1 MKNLSVKPEIV
12 VPETLPIPKALAQR
26 LNRHAE
32 RLGKTPRSI
41 AVEAIEKALDY
52 DAWLLKELDRADAEI
67 ERGELVAGRVVK
79 ARARAILKKHGGAQA
94 A

>member
-1 MKNLSVKPEIV
+1 MTGAARSARTATSRPTPVLS
-12 VPETLPIPKALAQR
+12 AQ
-26 LNRHAE
+26 AE

-52 DAWLLKELDRADAEI
+52 DAWLLKELDSADAEI
-67 ERGELVAGRVVK
+67 GRGELVAGEVVK
-79 ARARAILKKHGGAQA
+79 ARAKAILKKHGGAKA

>member
-1 MKNLSVKPEIV
+1 M
-12 VPETLPIPKALAQR
+12 PETLPIPKALAQR
-26 LNRHAE
+26 LSQHAE

-52 DAWLLKELDRADAEI
+52 GAWLLKELDRADAEI
-67 ERGELVAGRVVK
+67 ERGELAAGGVVK
-79 ARARAILKKHGGAQA
+79 ARAQAILKKHGGAKA

>member
-1 MKNLSVKPEIV
+1 MAD
-12 VPETLPIPKALAQR
+12 TLPIPKALARR
-26 LNRHAE
+26 LSEQAQ
-32 RLGKTPRSI
+32 RLGKTAVSV

-67 ERGELVAGRVVK
+67 ERGELVEGEVVK
-79 ARARAILKKHGGAQA
+79 RRAKAILRKHGGAKA

>member
-1 MKNLSVKPEIV
+1 MAA
-12 VPETLPIPKALAQR
+12 TLAIPKPLARR
-26 LNRHAE
+26 LNEQAE

-52 DAWLLKELDRADAEI
+52 DAWLLKELDSADAEI
-67 ERGELVAGRVVK
+67 EHGELTTGEIVK
-79 ARARAILKKHGGAQA
+79 ARAKAILKKHGGAKA

>member
-1 MKNLSVKPEIV
+1 MA
-12 VPETLPIPKALAQR
+12 ETLPIPKALARR
-26 LNRHAE
+26 LTEQAQ

-67 ERGELVAGRVVK
+67 ERGDLIAGEVVK
-79 ARARAILKKHGGAQA
+79 GRARAVLRKHGGAKA

>member
-1 MKNLSVKPEIV
+1 MA
-12 VPETLPIPKALAQR
+12 ETLPIPKALARR
-26 LNRHAE
+26 LNEQAE

-52 DAWLLKELDRADAEI
+52 DAWLLKELDSADAEI
-67 ERGELVAGRVVK
+67 GRGELVAGEVVK
-79 ARARAILKKHGGAQA
+79 ARARAILKKHGGAKA